1 MPQLSEQKNSSIT
14 LSPASEGLVVS
25 LDYAST
31 VLISFAAG
39 QMQVKRCFSTTMM
52 KTTLNP
58 GKAWPNPSHSSSLS
72 PNLVGLGQHCLRDEL
87 AVHLCQVNIVTMICL
102 YQLDNQNPVHPRQ
115 PVPCWHWQRHPSLL
129 RLLGRDRLT

>member
-39 QMQVKRCFSTTMM
+39 QMQVRRCFSTTMM
-52 KTTLNP
+52 KSTLTP
-58 GKAWPNPSHSSSLS
+58 GKTWPNPSHSFSLP
-72 PNLVGLGQHCLRDEL
+72 PNLIGLGQHRLRNKP
-87 AVHLCQVNIVTMICL
+87 AVHLYQVNTMICL
-102 YQLDNQNPVHPRQ
+102 YQLDNPVHPRQ
-115 PVPCWHWQRHPSLL
+115 PVPCWHWQWHPSLL
-129 RLLGRDRLT
+129 RLLSRNRLP